1 MHELQQ
7 PPPVSHAEPHV
18 GLHEVPY
25 LGHQPPTRR
34 HLPRAPEWTAHAKQG
49 GPFLFSLGE
58 CPVGHHWVDDV
69 NVYLSAVVHF
79 EGGGLAVCNLLLS
92 SRGR

>member
-7 PPPVSHAEPHV
+7 PPLVSHAEVHV

-25 LGHQPPTRR
+25 LGHHHQTPTRR

-49 GPFLFSLGE
+49 GGPFLSSLGGE
-58 CPVGHHWVDDV
+58 CPVGHHDV
-69 NVYLSAVVHF
+69 NVYLSAAVMHF
-79 EGGGLAVCNLLLS
+79 EG
-92 SRGR
+92 

>member
-1 MHELQQ
+1 M
-7 PPPVSHAEPHV
+7 SHAEPHV
-18 GLHEVPY
+18 GPHEVPY
-25 LGHQPPTRR
+25 LGHPPTMR

-58 CPVGHHWVDDV
+58 CPVGHLHWVDDV
-69 NVYLSAVVHF
+69 NVYLSATVHF
-79 EGGGLAVCNLLLS
+79 EGGGLAVCNLLP